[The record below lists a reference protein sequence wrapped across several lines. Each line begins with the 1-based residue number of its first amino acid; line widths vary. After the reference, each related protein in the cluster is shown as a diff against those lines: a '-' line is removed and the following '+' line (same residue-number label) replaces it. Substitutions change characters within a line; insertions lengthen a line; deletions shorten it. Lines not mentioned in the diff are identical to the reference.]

1 MGKRSGFDNMVLS
14 ETSNYRP
21 GSPPDSATDPL
32 DPEVMRRARAATDAP
47 EVLAGVC
54 HGQTDNYWIVRE
66 REKYIYYPETGEE
79 QLFDLEADPQELHDC
94 SADTGRLQVFREH
107 MGRIAGKHGGFSWD
121 IARLAPCRNRPPEA
135 LYRDGQ
141 K

>member
-21 GSPPDSATDPL
+21 GTPPDSATGPF

-54 HGQTDNYWIVRE
+54 HGQTDNYCIVRK
-66 REKYIYYPETGEE
+66 REKYIYYPETG
-79 QLFDLEADPQELHDC
+79 
-94 SADTGRLQVFREH
+94 RLQLFREH